1 MKRLRKT
8 IVVKR
13 CLVVRRWKG
22 GSAQCDLPRNH
33 GGDYHGA
40 GDVNR
45 GRIQWAIERRQ
56 IAKPITDDC
65 EECGGTGTVEVK
77 CEDCG
82 TPLTD
87 RNWKP
92 EYETYAC
99 TACVMEEQAIYEQE
113 ARRGQSAH

>member
-13 CLVVRRWKG
+13 CLVVHRWKG

-40 GDVNR
+40 GDVNK
-45 GRIQWAIERRQ
+45 GRIQWSIVHRRKP
-56 IAKPITDDC
+56 KPIIDDC
-65 EECGGTGTVEVK
+65 EECGGTGEVQLE
-77 CEDCG
+77 CDGCA

-87 RNWKP
+87 ANYDNESGCCR
-92 EYETYAC
+92 AC
-99 TACVMEEQAIYEQE
+99 GEKDRQLDEQE